1 MDREPEELQFLGFFG
16 IYKESFK
23 ITVTWRKIFSRII
36 LSLILP
42 LSLIYLAQIQISEA
56 ILAKI
61 DDSEEVQDTATRGTA
76 KFDKIHAHIIS
87 EWVAFGIFKAVY
99 LLFLLIFSL
108 LSTSAVV
115 YTIACIYSAKDLTF
129 KTVMSVVPKVWK
141 RLMITF
147 MWNFFILVVYNFLMI
162 FLSYWV
168 VVLTIGPDGENVKT
182 TVTLLIIIL
191 IPYFIGLVYISVVWQ
206 LASVVS
212 VMEESY
218 GIKAML
224 KSRALIKG
232 KIWVSSFIFI
242 KLQIL
247 FIGIL
252 MAFKALVVHG
262 NSFGNFYFFFTRFSY
277 GIWGRICLG
286 ILFIVLLTLLIHF
299 ALVIQT
305 VIYFICKSYHHENID
320 KSGLAE
326 HLEVYYLG
334 DYVPLMRDKD
344 VQLEQ
349 FHV

>member
-1 MDREPEELQFLGFFG
+1 MEE
-16 IYKESFK
+16 
-23 ITVTWRKIFSRII
+23 
-36 LSLILP
+36 
-42 LSLIYLAQIQISEA
+42 
-56 ILAKI
+56 
-61 DDSEEVQDTATRGTA
+61 
-76 KFDKIHAHIIS
+76 AHDHFHV
-87 EWVAFGIFKAVY
+87 E
-99 LLFLLIFSL
+99 
-108 LSTSAVV
+108 
-115 YTIACIYSAKDLTF
+115 
-129 KTVMSVVPKVWK
+129 
-141 RLMITF
+141 
-147 MWNFFILVVYNFLMI
+147 FFILVVYNFLAI
-162 FLSYWV
+162 FLSYSV
-168 VVLTIGPDGENVKT
+168 VVLTIGLEGENVKT

-191 IPYFIGLVYISVVWQ
+191 VPYFIGLVYISVVWQ

-262 NSFGNFYFFFTRFSY
+262 YSFGDFFVIRYSF

-286 ILFIVLLTLLIHF
+286 IFFIVLLTLLIHF

-305 VIYFICKSYHHENID
+305 VIYFVCKSCHHENID